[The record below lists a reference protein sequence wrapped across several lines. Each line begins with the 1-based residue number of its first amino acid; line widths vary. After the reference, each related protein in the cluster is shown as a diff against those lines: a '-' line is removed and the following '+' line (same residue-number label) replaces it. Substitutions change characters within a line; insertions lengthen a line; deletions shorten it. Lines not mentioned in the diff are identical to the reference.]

1 MKPIVDPRHGDVED
15 DASSTKTNSLLSMA
29 GSLLGEISLAKLIV
43 AWLILF
49 IVPAV
54 VLGLAPLIAS
64 AWIAKLGAKIAS
76 PLLGMVPLA
85 ILTAVAALGW
95 LFGRRLFRLAESS
108 FWSLNALAIEPGYT
122 MCREAIRHLA
132 ERLLPEGADAR
143 RRERFRSGAAAV
155 SGLLISG
162 AAFLVLMATWPS
174 SRWIGGVGDLF
185 APGQLAWVALSN
197 TVVVVSGYL
206 AVAAL
211 MWGLADATM
220 APPRDL
226 QRFHPHTSGARTW
239 RIAHLS
245 DVHVVGER
253 YGFRIESGRSGPR
266 GDARLRR
273 VLAQLEELHASA
285 PLDAVL
291 ISGDATDAGRSTEWA
306 EFLDALAAHPTIAAC
321 VLMLPGNHDVNI
333 VDRANP
339 ARLDLSLGP
348 NSRLRKIRT
357 LSAINSVQGSRVRV
371 VDRSRGR
378 IGETLTDA
386 LRPHAAGLMRFRRDR
401 PPGFL
406 DGGIGSMERRLPNG
420 STARSRRWSGYHPL
434 GLELGLPLLLH
445 QCARGDFGG
454 AGERDRHGLR
464 AAPAGLLAHR
474 ASPPSHRV
482 SSRGKGSLGARR
494 NDTRQRQLVPAP
506 LAADGEAMCPHAW
519 A

>member
-1 MKPIVDPRHGDVED
+1 MRSQ
-15 DASSTKTNSLLSMA
+15 SS
-29 GSLLGEISLAKLIV
+29 
-43 AWLILF
+43 
-49 IVPAV
+49 PATRCAV
-54 VLGLAPLIAS
+54 KQSVT
-64 AWIAKLGAKIAS
+64 S
-76 PLLGMVPLA
+76 PNGV
-85 ILTAVAALGW
+85 
-95 LFGRRLFRLAESS
+95 
-108 FWSLNALAIEPGYT
+108 
-122 MCREAIRHLA
+122 
-132 ERLLPEGADAR
+132 LPEGADAR

-211 MWGLADATM
+211 VWGLADATM

-306 EFLDALAAHPTIAAC
+306 EFLDALAAHPTIAAR

-371 VDRSRGR
+371 VDRSGGR

-386 LRPHAAGLMRFRRDR
+386 LRPHAAGLIEICRDR
-401 PPGFL
+401 A
-406 DGGIGSMERRLPNG
+406 
-420 STARSRRWSGYHPL
+420 ARFSRR
-434 GLELGLPLLLH
+434 
-445 QCARGDFGG
+445 
-454 AGERDRHGLR
+454 RHRIDGTTFSQWFYR
-464 AAPAGLLAHR
+464 PIATMVW
-474 ASPPSHRV
+474 V
-482 SSRGKGSLGARR
+482 SSSW
-494 NDTRQRQLVPAP
+494 TRTRTPTSP
-506 LAADGEAMCPHAW
+506 SPMRSG
-519 A
+519 